1 VPGLKETDMKQML
14 KNQAKQTGIA
24 LAAVAAFAALG
35 TGSAQAQEF
44 TAASITLENAGESA
58 GSLNCSFRETGLIPG
73 EQIRYDCASQ
83 YVGVMEQCMYRNKPV
98 GNNRLYIYNNIHPEE
113 LEHFDVGNN
122 GRVRGTVITQIP
134 EPGEANAIICTAP
147 AELAVTAVR
156 WCNNSLT
163 DLTNGILATTVA
175 ELSDQLIKTAQGS
188 VPDCATL
195 ANGPFTTPGE

>member
-1 VPGLKETDMKQML
+1 MKQML

-44 TAASITLENAGESA
+44 AAASITLENAGESA

-73 EQIRYDCASQ
+73 SQVRYDCASQ
-83 YVGVMEQCMYRNKPV
+83 YVGVMEQCMYRGKPV

-113 LEHFDVGNN
+113 LAHFDVGNN

-134 EPGEANAIICTAP
+134 QPGENNAILCTAP
-147 AELAVTAVR
+147 SEVAVTSIR
-156 WCNNSLT
+156 WCNNQLW
-163 DLTNGILATTVA
+163 DLTNNIQGATVA
-175 ELSDQLIKTAQGS
+175 ELFDQLEPSGGGS
-188 VPDCATL
+188 VPGCATL

>member
-1 VPGLKETDMKQML
+1 MKQML

-44 TAASITLENAGESA
+44 AAASITLENAGESA
-58 GSLNCSFRETGLIPG
+58 GALNCSFRETGLIPG
-73 EQIRYDCASQ
+73 SQVRYDCASQ
-83 YVGVMEQCMYRNKPV
+83 YVGVMEQCMYRGKPV

-113 LEHFDVGNN
+113 LAHFDVGNN

-134 EPGEANAIICTAP
+134 QPGENNAILCTAP
-147 AELAVTAVR
+147 SEVAVTSIR
-156 WCNNSLT
+156 WCNNQLW
-163 DLTNGILATTVA
+163 DLTNNILGATVA
-175 ELSDQLIKTAQGS
+175 ELFDQLEPSGGGS
-188 VPDCATL
+188 VPGCATL

>member
-1 VPGLKETDMKQML
+1 MKQML

-44 TAASITLENAGESA
+44 AAASITLENAGESA
-58 GSLNCSFRETGLIPG
+58 GALNCSFRETGLIPG
-73 EQIRYDCASQ
+73 SQVRYDCASQ
-83 YVGVMEQCMYRNKPV
+83 YVGVMEQCMYRGKPV

-113 LEHFDVGNN
+113 LAHFDVGNN

-134 EPGEANAIICTAP
+134 QPGENNAILCTAP
-147 AELAVTAVR
+147 SEVAVTSIR
-156 WCNNSLT
+156 WCNNQLW
-163 DLTNGILATTVA
+163 DLTNNIQGATVA
-175 ELSDQLIKTAQGS
+175 ELFDQLEPSGGGS
-188 VPDCATL
+188 VPGCATL

>member
-1 VPGLKETDMKQML
+1 MKQML

-44 TAASITLENAGESA
+44 AAASITLENAGESA
-58 GSLNCSFRETGLIPG
+58 GALNCSFRETGLIPG
-73 EQIRYDCASQ
+73 SQVRYDCASQ
-83 YVGVMEQCMYRNKPV
+83 YVGVMEQCMYRGKPV

-113 LEHFDVGNN
+113 LAHFDVGNN

-134 EPGEANAIICTAP
+134 EPGENNAILCTAP
-147 AELAVTAVR
+147 SEVAVTSIR
-156 WCNNSLT
+156 WCNNQLW
-163 DLTNGILATTVA
+163 DLTNNIQGATVA
-175 ELSDQLIKTAQGS
+175 ELFDQLEPSGGGS
-188 VPDCATL
+188 VPGCATL

>member
-1 VPGLKETDMKQML
+1 MKQML
-14 KNQAKQTGIA
+14 KNQARQTGIA

-44 TAASITLENAGESA
+44 AAASITLETAGESA
-58 GSLNCSFRETGLIPG
+58 GALNCSFRETGLIPG
-73 EQIRYDCASQ
+73 SQVRYDCASQ
-83 YVGVMEQCMYRNKPV
+83 YLGVMEQCMYRRKPV
-98 GNNRLYIYNNIHPEE
+98 GNSRLYIYNNIHPHE
-113 LEHFDVGNN
+113 LAHVDVGNN
-122 GRVRGTVITQIP
+122 GRVRATVITQIP

-175 ELSDQLIKTAQGS
+175 ELFAQLEPTAQGS
-188 VPDCATL
+188 VPSCATL